1 MSSQIVVNH
10 SEMTYFYWLCKACLE
25 TVFQSPFSCTI
36 LSALWFMDEIKLIL
50 QKINGSNK
58 SFNYILLIEKIINI
72 N

>member
-58 SFNYILLIEKIINI
+58 SFNYILLIEKKINI